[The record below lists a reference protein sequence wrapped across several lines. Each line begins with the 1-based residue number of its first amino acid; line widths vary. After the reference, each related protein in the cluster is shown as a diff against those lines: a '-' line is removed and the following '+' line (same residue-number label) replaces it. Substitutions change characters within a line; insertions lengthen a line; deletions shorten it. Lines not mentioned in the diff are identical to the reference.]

1 MARKLDEIQNQML
14 ETVAADPTLSAR
26 LTSTSR
32 VAVWRL
38 IVYVVAFAIWL
49 HEQIVELNAENS
61 RPHTKR
67 WYREQAL
74 AFMDGHPLIWKDG
87 SFKYDTTGMTTQQI
101 MDAQPVS
108 HVAIDETANGILVVK
123 TATNG
128 INGTEPLPMAVH
140 GRFTSYMG
148 QIKDAGNRLEY
159 INQQPDDLQLKL
171 TVWVDDMA
179 IDIATGERL
188 DTPGTFPVEDACRG
202 YLDSLEFNGAFIKT
216 FLVDALQKV
225 DGVKIP
231 KVKFLNHRVLANPF
245 EDVEEYVLPFSGHF
259 TYNLLLIEYKKY
271 NEVA

>member
-1 MARKLDEIQNQML
+1 ML

-32 VAVWRL
+32 VAIWRL

-49 HEQIVELNAENS
+49 HEKIVELNAENS

-87 SFKYDTTGMTTQQI
+87 SFKYDTTGMSQAQI
-101 MDAQPVS
+101 DAAKLVH
-108 HVAIDETANGILVVK
+108 HVAIDETANGKLVVK

-128 INGTEPLPMAVH
+128 INGTEPLPTAPH
-140 GRFTSYMG
+140 GRFISYMG
-148 QIKDAGNRLEY
+148 QIKDAGNRMEY

-179 IDIATGERL
+179 IDVATGERV
-188 DTPGTFPVEDACRG
+188 DEPGTYPVEDACRA
-202 YLDSLEFNGAFIKT
+202 YLGALEFNGAYVKT

-231 KVKFLNHRVLANPF
+231 KVEFLNHRVLANPF
-245 EDVEEYVLPFSGHF
+245 ETVDEYVLPFSGHF

>member
-1 MARKLDEIQNQML
+1 MARKLEEIQNQML
-14 ETVAADPTLSAR
+14 ETVANDAVLSTK

-38 IVYVVAFAIWL
+38 LIYVVAMAIWV

-67 WYREQAL
+67 WYREQSL

-87 SFKYDTTGMTTQQI
+87 RFTYDTSGMTAQQI
-101 MDAQPVS
+101 AQAKKVS
-108 HVAIDETANGILVVK
+108 HVAIAETANGILVIK

-128 INGTEPLPMAVH
+128 ANGTEPLPMATH

-159 INQQPDDLQLKL
+159 INQAADHLQLDL
-171 TVWVDDMA
+171 TVWVGDMA
-179 IDIATGERL
+179 IDIVTGERL
-188 DTPGTFPVEDACRG
+188 DTPGTFPVEDACKD
-202 YLDSLEFNGAFIKT
+202 YLNSLEFNGAFVKT

-225 DGVKIP
+225 DGVFIP
-231 KVKFLNHRVLANPF
+231 KVDSLKHRVLVNPF
-245 EDVEEYVLPFSGHF
+245 EAVAEYILPFSGHF
-259 TYNLLLIEYKKY
+259 EYFNLNITYKKY